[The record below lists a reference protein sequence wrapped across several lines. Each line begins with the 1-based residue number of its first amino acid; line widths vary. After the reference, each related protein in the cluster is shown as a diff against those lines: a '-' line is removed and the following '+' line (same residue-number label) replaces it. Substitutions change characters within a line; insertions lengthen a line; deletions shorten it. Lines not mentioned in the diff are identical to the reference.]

1 MECVCDVCVCVH
13 VQGVECV
20 CMFCVCVCLECGV
33 SVCVWCLFKG
43 RKCCSPVRAAPAHA
57 GGPGVADVDRVEQ
70 RPHES
75 RLQGNQCHLFLG
87 GVVLLS
93 QN

>member
-1 MECVCDVCVCVH
+1 MKYINKEAFR
-13 VQGVECV
+13 GL

-75 RLQGNQCHLFLG
+75 CLQGNQCHLFLG

-93 QN
+93 QNWK

>member
-1 MECVCDVCVCVH
+1 MYVLCLCVSGVWSEC
-13 VQGVECV
+13 
-20 CMFCVCVCLECGV
+20 
-33 SVCVWCLFKG
+33 VCVWCLFKG

-87 GVVLLS
+87 GVS
-93 QN
+93 M